1 MMDKWVKM
9 ITKEHALIGLSLTR
23 IFFGI
28 ALLYELVIN
37 LPSRHLLWGPQGLAP
52 YTDYQAYAREN
63 QFYTLFDLSSS
74 FLLVDLI
81 FLGGIVVAICY
92 IIGYRTRLMGIL
104 MAIIVFSL
112 YFRNLEITHGGDNIL
127 RILLIYLIFARV
139 GAHFSID
146 AYRKRRAKEKPSK
159 TLFAFF
165 QENPTWVAIKAVLHN
180 FAWFAC
186 ILQVAFLYFASG
198 SYKIMGE
205 MWQSGTALYY
215 ASRVQDFYTPYL
227 TELLW
232 MFEPLIVIM
241 TYATVIFQVSFP
253 FLLLNR
259 YTKYFAIFSA
269 CSLHFGIAVFMGLAD
284 FSWIMIGCEL
294 MLLLD
299 DEYRKIHQW
308 LLKWI
313 KRPKFAQKQEAA

>member
-1 MMDKWVKM
+1 MMNKWINT

-28 ALLYELVIN
+28 AMLYQLVIN
-37 LPSRHLLWGPQGLAP
+37 FPARHLLWGPQGLLP
-52 YTDYQAYAREN
+52 YTDYQAYTRKN

-74 FLLVDLI
+74 NLLVDII
-81 FLGGIVVAICY
+81 FIGGIVVAICY
-92 IIGYRTRLMGIL
+92 IIGYRTRIMSIL
-104 MAIIVFSL
+104 MAIITFSL
-112 YFRNLEITHGGDNIL
+112 YFRNPEITHGGDNIL

-139 GAHFSID
+139 GAYFSID
-146 AYRKRRAKEKPSK
+146 AYRKKRLKEKPSK
-159 TLFAFF
+159 TLFTFF
-165 QENPTWVAIKAVLHN
+165 QENQTWQAIKAVFHN
-180 FAWFAC
+180 FAWIAC
-186 ILQVAFLYFASG
+186 ILQVVFVYFSSG
-198 SYKIMGE
+198 AYKIMGE

-215 ASRVQDFYTPYL
+215 ASRVQDFYTPHL

-232 MFEPLIVIM
+232 MFEPLIVMM
-241 TYATVIFQVSFP
+241 TYFTVIFQVSFP

-259 YTKYFAIFSA
+259 YTKYIAILSA
-269 CSLHFGIAVFMGLAD
+269 CSLHLGIAIFMGLAD

-299 DEYRKIHQW
+299 DEYQKIYQF

-313 KRPKFAQKQEAA
+313 KRPKIEHKQAA